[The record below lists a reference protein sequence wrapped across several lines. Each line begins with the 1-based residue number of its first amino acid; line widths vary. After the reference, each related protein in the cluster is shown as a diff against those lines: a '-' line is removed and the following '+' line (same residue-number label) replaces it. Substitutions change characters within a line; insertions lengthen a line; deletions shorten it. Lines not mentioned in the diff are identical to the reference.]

1 MKGGVMTF
9 HIYLDANPVYRVNIV
24 AAKIVDEGE
33 NYALYDDKGVKVA
46 EFKKEKMLG
55 YDLSEF

>member
-1 MKGGVMTF
+1 MTF
-9 HIYLDANPVYRVNIV
+9 HIYLEANPVYRVNII

-46 EFKKEKMLG
+46 EFKKEKVLG
-55 YDLSEF
+55 YDASEF